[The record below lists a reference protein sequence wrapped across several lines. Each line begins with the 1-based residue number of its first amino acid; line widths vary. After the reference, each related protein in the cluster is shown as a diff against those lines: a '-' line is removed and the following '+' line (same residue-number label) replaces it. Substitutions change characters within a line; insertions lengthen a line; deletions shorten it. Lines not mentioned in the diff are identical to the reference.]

1 MRKRKAEIKR
11 KTSET
16 DIAIKLTIDGSGKG
30 KISTGMGFFDHMLDL
45 MAKHALLD
53 LEIKAKGDLHIDYHH
68 TVEDVGIAL
77 GQAFTKALGK
87 KEGIRRYGH
96 FLLPMD
102 EVLMLVALD
111 FSGRPHLEYQVTSRQ
126 KKIVTFDVQLLEEF
140 LRAFVLHAGITMH
153 VKMFHGNNAHHIYEA
168 VFKGIGK
175 ALDMALQIDPRVK
188 GVPSTKG
195 VL

>member
-1 MRKRKAEIKR
+1 MKKRTAEVKR
-11 KTSET
+11 TTSET
-16 DIAIKLTIDGSGKG
+16 NIVVKLNIDGSGKR

-45 MAKHALLD
+45 MGKHALLD
-53 LEIKAKGDLHIDYHH
+53 LEIQAKGDLHIDYHH

-77 GQAFTKALGK
+77 GQAFAKALGD

-140 LRAFVLHAGITMH
+140 LRAFVLHAGLTLH
-153 VKMFHGNNAHHIYEA
+153 VKMIHGNNAHHIYEA

-175 ALDMALQIDPRVK
+175 AIDMALQLDPRVK